1 METIWDHNPTDEELE
16 KLAISRDWQKNWPSD
31 ATDTELQDAHYMKIV
46 GLIGLRGGT
55 PDEQYVWVKKI
66 QNKEE
71 RLCWTMLLYEIGD

>member
-16 KLAISRDWQKNWPSD
+16 ILAISRDWQKNWPSD
-31 ATDTELQDAHYMKIV
+31 ATDTERQDAHYMMIV

-55 PDEQYVWVKKI
+55 PDEQYVWVNKI